1 MFDYINDLPV
11 NQLVP
16 IVCLT
21 FVLVTWFG
29 AIFIRPFFRLFVR
42 TQPEL
47 NSLVGNFLSM
57 YGMFYG
63 ILMGLLAVAAYQNTV
78 DVEDAVIAEGAVLA
92 SLFRSVSAYPEDL
105 RKPLQESVRDYT
117 QFVIDVE
124 WPLMRKGEIFT
135 GSKPLTDRLQKQL
148 LDFEPASAG
157 QNILHAE
164 TTKQFYRFLELK
176 AERIYSA
183 ESAIPG
189 LMWYVVLLGAVV
201 SIFLTWMLNMS
212 LVAHLF
218 LGGLLSFFIGTMVS
232 LIIVLGSPLRGE
244 HGIDPE
250 VFQLLLRLMNTA
262 LGQPSG

>member
-1 MFDYINDLPV
+1 MFDYINHLSV

-16 IVCLT
+16 IVCLS
-21 FVLVTWFG
+21 FVLITWFG

-42 TQPEL
+42 SQPEL

-78 DVEDAVIAEGAVLA
+78 DIEEAVIAEGAVLA

-105 RKPLQESVRDYT
+105 RQPLQESVRDYT

-124 WPLMRKGEIFT
+124 WPLMRKGEVFT
-135 GSKPLTDRLQKQL
+135 GSKPLTDRLQEQL

-157 QNILHAE
+157 QVILHTEA
-164 TTKQFYRFLELK
+164 TKQFYRFLELK

-183 ESAIPG
+183 QSGIPG
-189 LMWYVVLLGAVV
+189 IMWYVVLLGAFV

-212 LVAHLF
+212 LVAHMF
-218 LGGLLSFFIGTMVS
+218 LGGVLSFFIGTMVS
-232 LIIVLGSPLRGE
+232 LIIVLGSPLRGG

-250 VFQLLLRLMNTA
+250 VFQLLLRLMNAA